1 MHVRQDAPRTKVET
15 CENPHRPAL
24 LEQLQKAGTEMLS
37 IHVRIN
43 RAERLLRML
52 EQDAPMLAVRVAEL
66 TPERQQSAKSY
77 AARLTAHAKAELE
90 KLRLE
95 VCAWDSND
103 PTPEA
108 AD

>member
-1 MHVRQDAPRTKVET
+1 
-15 CENPHRPAL
+15 
-24 LEQLQKAGTEMLS
+24 MLP

-52 EQDAPMLAVRVAEL
+52 EQDAPLLAVRVAQL
-66 TPERQQSAKSY
+66 TPERQQSAQSY
-77 AARLTAHAKAELE
+77 AANLTAHTRAELE

-95 VCAWDSND
+95 VSAWDSND
-103 PTPEA
+103 PTPEP

>member
-1 MHVRQDAPRTKVET
+1 
-15 CENPHRPAL
+15 
-24 LEQLQKAGTEMLS
+24 MLS

-43 RAERLLRML
+43 RAKRLLRML

>member
-1 MHVRQDAPRTKVET
+1 LKLARIHAAK
-15 CENPHRPAL
+15 HSW
-24 LEQLQKAGTEMLS
+24 EQLQNAGTEMLS

-43 RAERLLRML
+43 RAKRLLRML

-77 AARLTAHAKAELE
+77 AAKLTAQTRAELE